1 MVYMQYDKELILDT
15 LEQIRDALVIVEKR
29 CSYAKS
35 ADDFCDSEEGQEK
48 LDSICMKLIAVGESL
63 KNIDKLTDKK
73 LLSQYPHIKWKE
85 IKGIR
90 DILSH
95 HYFDLD
101 AVVIYEICNDEIIE
115 LLETINLLIE
125 DINKDTLLTIL

>member
-1 MVYMQYDKELILDT
+1 MQFEKDLVLDLLYQIQEA
-15 LEQIRDALVIVEKR
+15 LEVVQKR
-29 CSYAKS
+29 CKYAKCE
-35 ADDFCDSEEGQEK
+35 DDFFDTEEGQEK

-63 KNIDKLTDKK
+63 KNIDKMTNNE
-73 LLSQYPHIKWKE
+73 LLNKYDYISWKD

-101 AVVIYEICNDEIIE
+101 ASVIFNICQEHIDEVVKTIKVII
-115 LLETINLLIE
+115 
-125 DINKDTLLTIL
+125 KDLNN

>member
-1 MVYMQYDKELILDT
+1 
-15 LEQIRDALVIVEKR
+15 
-29 CSYAKS
+29 
-35 ADDFCDSEEGQEK
+35 
-48 LDSICMKLIAVGESL
+48 MKLIAVGESL

-101 AVVIYEICNDEIIE
+101 AVVIYDICNDEIIE

>member
-1 MVYMQYDKELILDT
+1 MPHDKELVLDILK
-15 LEQIRDALVIVEKR
+15 QIRDALVIAKRR
-29 CSYAKS
+29 CSYAKHP
-35 ADDFCDSEEGQEK
+35 DDFCDTEEGQEK

-73 LLSQYPHIKWKE
+73 LLAQYPHIRWKE

-101 AVVIYEICNDEIIE
+101 AVVIFDICNDEMLE
-115 LLETINLLIE
+115 LLTTVRIMIE
-125 DINKDTLLTIL
+125 DIDT

>member
-1 MVYMQYDKELILDT
+1 MQYDKTLVVDILD
-15 LEQIRDALVIVEKR
+15 QIIDAVESIGNK
-29 CSYAKS
+29 CKWAKNE
-35 ADDFCDSEEGQEK
+35 DDFCDTEQGQEK

-63 KNIDKLTDKK
+63 KNIDKITDKE
-73 LLSQYPHIKWKE
+73 LLLKYPNIQWTK

-101 AVVIYEICNDEIIE
+101 ANIIFEVCTEHIDE
-115 LLETINLLIE
+115 LLTALKEIRSDLI
-125 DINKDTLLTIL
+125 

>member
-1 MVYMQYDKELILDT
+1 MLYDKELILDT
-15 LEQIRDALVIVEKR
+15 LEQIRDALMVVQKR
-29 CSYAKS
+29 CSYAKN
-35 ADDFCDSEEGQEK
+35 ADDFCDTEVGQEK

-63 KNIDKLTDKK
+63 KNIDKLTANK
-73 LLSQYPHIKWKE
+73 LLVQYPHIKWKE

-101 AVVIYEICNDEIIE
+101 AVVIFDICNDEIVT
-115 LLETINLLIE
+115 LLKTIHQIIE
-125 DINKDTLLTIL
+125 DVKNKGFICE

>member
-1 MVYMQYDKELILDT
+1 MQYDKTLVVDILN
-15 LEQIRDALVIVEKR
+15 QIIDAVQSIQNK
-29 CSYAKS
+29 CKWAKNE
-35 ADDFCDSEEGQEK
+35 DDFCDTEQGQEK

-63 KNIDKLTDKK
+63 KNIDKITYKE
-73 LLSQYPHIKWKE
+73 LLLKYPTIEWTK

-101 AVVIYEICNDEIIE
+101 SNVIFEICTKHIDE
-115 LLETINLLIE
+115 LLV
-125 DINKDTLLTIL
+125 TLSQIRSDLS

>member
-1 MVYMQYDKELILDT
+1 MQYDKELVLDT
-15 LEQIRDALVIVEKR
+15 LEQIRDALIVVKR
-29 CSYAKS
+29 RCAYAKS
-35 ADDFCDSEEGQEK
+35 ADDFCDTEAGQEK
-48 LDSICMKLIAVGESL
+48 FDSICMKLIAVGESL

-73 LLSQYPHIKWKE
+73 LLAQYPHIKWKE

-101 AVVIYEICNDEIIE
+101 AVVIFDICNDEMAE
-115 LLETINLLIE
+115 LLVTMDRMIEEVKINSKNLI
-125 DINKDTLLTIL
+125 

>member
-1 MVYMQYDKELILDT
+1 MQYDKELILDT

-35 ADDFCDSEEGQEK
+35 ADDFCDTEEGQEK

-73 LLSQYPHIKWKE
+73 LLLQYPHIKWKE

-101 AVVIYEICNDEIIE
+101 AVVIFDICNDEIIE
-115 LLETINLLIE
+115 LLETINQLIE
-125 DINKDTLLTIL
+125 DINKDPLLTIF